1 MVARRQVNKGD
12 EEMDYLASISIQLAF
27 CRGLRIFS
35 SYSKYL
41 EEVGFTYIDIYS
53 QYRYD
58 TRDLYIDPQ
67 FGVFLNIEFSGLFKL
82 NNISN
87 IYSIEIDYNIY
98 KTLYK
103 WNCRLINIDTP
114 EIRTRNL
121 REKVY
126 GKKVRDYL
134 RKKILNKI
142 VTVSCKDFDKYGRLL
157 VEIFYEDENIN
168 NWLIDNGYAKIY
180 DGGTKHK
187 WFAEDE

>member
-1 MVARRQVNKGD
+1 MFPLTDKEPER
-12 EEMDYLASISIQLAF
+12 
-27 CRGLRIFS
+27 
-35 SYSKYL
+35 
-41 EEVGFTYIDIYS
+41 
-53 QYRYD
+53 
-58 TRDLYIDPQ
+58 
-67 FGVFLNIEFSGLFKL
+67 
-82 NNISN
+82 
-87 IYSIEIDYNIY
+87 
-98 KTLYK
+98 LYK

-121 REKVY
+121 REKAY

-168 NWLIDNGYAKIY
+168 NWLIDNGYAKVY

>member
-1 MVARRQVNKGD
+1 MINWDDVDKKVK
-12 EEMDYLASISIQLAF
+12 
-27 CRGLRIFS
+27 IFS
-35 SYSKYL
+35 YEGRKCEGKVVS
-41 EEVGFTYIDIYS
+41 V
-53 QYRYD
+53 YD
-58 TRDLYIDPQ
+58 GDTVKI
-67 FGVFLNIEFSGLFKL
+67 VFPLTDKEP
-82 NNISN
+82 
-87 IYSIEIDYNIY
+87 ER
-98 KTLYK
+98 LYK

-121 REKVY
+121 REKAY

-168 NWLIDNGYAKIY
+168 NWLIDNGYAKVY

>member
-1 MVARRQVNKGD
+1 MINWDGVDKKVK
-12 EEMDYLASISIQLAF
+12 
-27 CRGLRIFS
+27 IFS
-35 SYSKYL
+35 YEGRKCEGKVVS
-41 EEVGFTYIDIYS
+41 V
-53 QYRYD
+53 YD
-58 TRDLYIDPQ
+58 GDTVKI
-67 FGVFLNIEFSGLFKL
+67 VFPLTDKEP
-82 NNISN
+82 
-87 IYSIEIDYNIY
+87 ER
-98 KTLYK
+98 LYK

-121 REKVY
+121 REKAY
-126 GKKVRDYL
+126 GKKVRDFL

-168 NWLIDNGYAKIY
+168 NWLIDNGYAKVY

>member
-1 MVARRQVNKGD
+1 MINWDGVDKKVK
-12 EEMDYLASISIQLAF
+12 
-27 CRGLRIFS
+27 IFS
-35 SYSKYL
+35 YEGRKCEGKVVS
-41 EEVGFTYIDIYS
+41 V
-53 QYRYD
+53 YD
-58 TRDLYIDPQ
+58 GDTVKI
-67 FGVFLNIEFSGLFKL
+67 VFPLTDKEP
-82 NNISN
+82 
-87 IYSIEIDYNIY
+87 ER
-98 KTLYK
+98 LYK

-121 REKVY
+121 KEKAY

-168 NWLIDNGYAKIY
+168 NWLIDNGYAKVY

>member
-1 MVARRQVNKGD
+1 MINWDGVDKKVK
-12 EEMDYLASISIQLAF
+12 
-27 CRGLRIFS
+27 IFS
-35 SYSKYL
+35 YEGRKCEGKVVS
-41 EEVGFTYIDIYS
+41 V
-53 QYRYD
+53 YD
-58 TRDLYIDPQ
+58 GDTVKI
-67 FGVFLNIEFSGLFKL
+67 VFPLTDKEP
-82 NNISN
+82 
-87 IYSIEIDYNIY
+87 ER
-98 KTLYK
+98 LYK

-121 REKVY
+121 KEKAY
-126 GKKVRDYL
+126 GKKVRDFL

-168 NWLIDNGYAKIY
+168 NWLIDNGYAKVY

>member
-1 MVARRQVNKGD
+1 MINWDGVDKKVK
-12 EEMDYLASISIQLAF
+12 
-27 CRGLRIFS
+27 IFS
-35 SYSKYL
+35 YEGRKCEGKVVS
-41 EEVGFTYIDIYS
+41 V
-53 QYRYD
+53 YD
-58 TRDLYIDPQ
+58 GDTVKI
-67 FGVFLNIEFSGLFKL
+67 VFPLTDKEP
-82 NNISN
+82 
-87 IYSIEIDYNIY
+87 ER
-98 KTLYK
+98 LYK

-121 REKVY
+121 KEKAY

-168 NWLIDNGYAKIY
+168 NWLIDNGYAKVY

-187 WFAEDE
+187 WFTEDE

>member
-1 MVARRQVNKGD
+1 MINWDDVDKKVK
-12 EEMDYLASISIQLAF
+12 
-27 CRGLRIFS
+27 IFS
-35 SYSKYL
+35 YEGRKCEGKVVS
-41 EEVGFTYIDIYS
+41 V
-53 QYRYD
+53 YD
-58 TRDLYIDPQ
+58 GDTVKI
-67 FGVFLNIEFSGLFKL
+67 VFPLTDKEP
-82 NNISN
+82 
-87 IYSIEIDYNIY
+87 ER
-98 KTLYK
+98 LYK
-103 WNCRLINIDTP
+103 WNCRLINVDTP

-121 REKVY
+121 KEKAY

-168 NWLIDNGYAKIY
+168 NWLIDNGYAKVY

>member
-1 MVARRQVNKGD
+1 MINWDGVDKKVK
-12 EEMDYLASISIQLAF
+12 
-27 CRGLRIFS
+27 IFS
-35 SYSKYL
+35 YEGRKCEGKVVS
-41 EEVGFTYIDIYS
+41 V
-53 QYRYD
+53 YD
-58 TRDLYIDPQ
+58 GDTVKI
-67 FGVFLNIEFSGLFKL
+67 VFPLTDKEP
-82 NNISN
+82 
-87 IYSIEIDYNIY
+87 ER
-98 KTLYK
+98 LYK

-121 REKVY
+121 REKAY

-168 NWLIDNGYAKIY
+168 NWLIDNGYAKVY